1 MTRSGRAL
9 ALAALFTTILAGTA
23 HAQTV
28 IVRSA
33 PAGAPIDL
41 LVNTETAGST
51 TANASGDARLTLNMF
66 AAAGKSETDAYLFVD
81 FCKDD
86 RRRVLIVERSG
97 QAPAAVPGCDRRQIL
112 GVYLVRRITTLVVN
126 VAGPNPTVLLRQG
139 AVSLTP
145 KRVWQPAPAG
155 FHVFGGG
162 GLMQIRDAVAFA
174 CGNVGNCSGDE
185 SGVGYTAG
193 VTYWFSRYLGA
204 EFSYT
209 KPAEITI
216 QGSGDAFTF
225 TGFMDPEIYALSGK
239 VGFPARR
246 FRLYGQVGANYHR
259 SSQGTSET
267 VEDITVTNED
277 GTETVIPGGVQTF
290 NLKAS
295 GWGWQFGGGT
305 ELWLMPRLAV
315 YGEVGWTW
323 IIGDAED
330 DAIGK
335 IDDRYTSI
343 IGGIRL
349 RLGR

>member
-9 ALAALFTTILAGTA
+9 ALAALFNAILACTA

-33 PAGAPIDL
+33 PPGAPIEV
-41 LVNTETAGST
+41 LVNTEAAGSA
-51 TANASGDARLTLNMF
+51 TADASGDARVTLNMF

-81 FCKDD
+81 FCQDN

-97 QAPAAVPGCDRRQIL
+97 QSPPPVPGCDRRQIL

-126 VAGPNPTVLLRQG
+126 TAGPNPTVLLRQG

-155 FHVFGGG
+155 LHVFGGA
-162 GLMQIRDAVAFA
+162 GLMQIRDAVALA
-174 CGNVGNCSGDE
+174 CGNVANCTGDE
-185 SGVGYTAG
+185 SDVGYTGG
-193 VTYWFSRYLGA
+193 VTYWFSRYLAA
-204 EFSYT
+204 EFSFT
-209 KPAEITI
+209 KPAEIAV
-216 QGSGDAFTF
+216 QGSADDFTF
-225 TGFMDPEIYALSGK
+225 TSFMDSEIYAVSGK

-246 FRLYGQVGANYHR
+246 FRPYGVVGANYHR
-259 SSQGTSET
+259 TSQGTSET
-267 VEDITVTNED
+267 VEDVTVTNDD

-295 GWGWQFGGGT
+295 GWGWQFGGGS
-305 ELWLMPRLAV
+305 EFWLMPRLAV

-330 DAIGK
+330 EAIGK

-343 IGGIRL
+343 IGGLRL

>member
-9 ALAALFTTILAGTA
+9 ALAVLFNAILAGTA
-23 HAQTV
+23 SGQTV

-33 PAGAPIDL
+33 PPGATIDVV
-41 LVNTETAGST
+41 VNTESVGSE
-51 TANASGDARLTLNMF
+51 TANESGDARIVLNMF
-66 AAAGKSETDAYLFVD
+66 ATAGKTETDVYLFVD
-81 FCKDD
+81 FCKDN
-86 RRRVLIVERSG
+86 RRVVVAERTG
-97 QAPAAVPGCDRRQIL
+97 QVAPPPAGCDRRQIL
-112 GVYLVRRITTLVVN
+112 GVFLVKRITTLVVN
-126 VAGPNPTVLLRQG
+126 AAGPNPTVLLRQG

-155 FHVFGGG
+155 LHVFGGG
-162 GLMQIRDAVAFA
+162 GLMQIRDAVALA
-174 CGNVGNCSGDE
+174 CGNVGNCSGDK
-185 SGVGYTAG
+185 SGVGYTGG

-204 EFSYT
+204 EFSFT

-216 QGSGDAFTF
+216 QGSGDSFTF

-267 VEDITVTNED
+267 VQDITVTNDD

-305 ELWLMPRLAV
+305 EFWLMPRLAV

-323 IIGDAED
+323 IIGDAEEE
-330 DAIGK
+330 AIGK

-343 IGGIRL
+343 IGGLRI

>member
-1 MTRSGRAL
+1 MTTSGRAL
-9 ALAALFTTILAGTA
+9 ALAATLNAILAGTA
-23 HAQTV
+23 GAQTV

-33 PAGAPIDL
+33 PPGSTIDVV
-41 LVNTETAGST
+41 VNTETAGSE
-51 TANASGDARLTLNMF
+51 TANEAGDARLVLNMF
-66 AAAGKSETDAYLFVD
+66 TTAGKTETDVYLFVD
-81 FCKDD
+81 FCKDN
-86 RRRVLIVERSG
+86 RRVVIAERTG
-97 QAPAAVPGCDRRQIL
+97 QTTPPAAGCDRRQIL
-112 GVYLVRRITTLVVN
+112 GVFLVKRITTLVVN
-126 VAGPNPTVLLRQG
+126 AAGPNPTVLLRQG

-155 FHVFGGG
+155 LHVFGGA
-162 GLMQIRDAVAFA
+162 GLMQIRDAVALA
-174 CGNVGNCSGDE
+174 CGNVGNCSGDK
-185 SGVGYTAG
+185 SGVGYTGG

-204 EFSYT
+204 EFGFT

-216 QGSGDAFTF
+216 QGSGDSFTF

-267 VEDITVTNED
+267 VQDVTVTNDD

-305 ELWLMPRLAV
+305 EFWLMPRLAV

-323 IIGDAED
+323 IIGDAEEE
-330 DAIGK
+330 AIGK

>member
-9 ALAALFTTILAGTA
+9 VLAALFNAILAGAA

-33 PAGAPIDL
+33 PPAAPIEV
-41 LVNTETAGST
+41 LVNTEAAGSA
-51 TANASGDARLTLNMF
+51 TADASGDARVTLNMF

-81 FCKDD
+81 FCQDN

-97 QAPAAVPGCDRRQIL
+97 QPPAPVPGCDRRQIL

-126 VAGPNPTVLLRQG
+126 AAGPNPTVLLRQG

-155 FHVFGGG
+155 LHVFGGA
-162 GLMQIRDAVAFA
+162 GLMQIRDAVALA
-174 CGNVGNCSGDE
+174 CGNVSNCTGDE
-185 SGVGYTAG
+185 SDVGYTGG
-193 VTYWFSRYLGA
+193 VTYWFSRYLAA
-204 EFSYT
+204 EFSFT
-209 KPAEITI
+209 KPAEIAI
-216 QGSGDAFTF
+216 QGSTDAFTF
-225 TGFMDPEIYALSGK
+225 TSFMDSEIYALSGK

-246 FRLYGQVGANYHR
+246 FRPYGFVGANYHR
-259 SSQGTSET
+259 TSQGTSET
-267 VEDITVTNED
+267 VDDVTVTNDD

-290 NLKAS
+290 NLEAA

-305 ELWLMPRLAV
+305 EFWLMPRLAV

-323 IIGDAED
+323 IIGDAEEE
-330 DAIGK
+330 AIGK

-343 IGGIRL
+343 VAGVRL